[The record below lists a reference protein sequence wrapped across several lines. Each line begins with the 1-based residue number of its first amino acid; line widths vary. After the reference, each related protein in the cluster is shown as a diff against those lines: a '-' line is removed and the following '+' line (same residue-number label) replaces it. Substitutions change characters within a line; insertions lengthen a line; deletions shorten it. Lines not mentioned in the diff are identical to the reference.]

1 MRQYLAVYEHE
12 GDSWSAYDLA
22 LARKVG
28 ARQMLFWEADYIDLR
43 PEPQRSEIMK
53 AMRKSIPRE

>member
-1 MRQYLAVYEHE
+1 MPLWLYCWVPNMTEEFAL
-12 GDSWSAYDLA
+12 DLA

-43 PEPQRSEIMK
+43 PEPQRTEIMK
-53 AMRKSIPRE
+53 AMIKASKG